1 MFNFVKTVMAQL
13 VPSLDMYNF
22 EVCGSY
28 RRGKAICGDM
38 DIIIS
43 RKDGT
48 YERHLLVD
56 LVRELEKVGFLTDHL
71 TTPKASDSRSSV
83 SYMGVCRF

>member
-28 RRGKAICGDM
+28 RRGKATCGDM
-38 DIIIS
+38 DIIIT

-48 YERHLLVD
+48 YETHLLAD
-56 LVRELEKVGFLTDHL
+56 LVKELEKVGFLTDHL
-71 TTPKASDSRSSV
+71 TTPKSSDTRSSI
-83 SYMGVCRF
+83 SYMGVCQF